1 MQTSKPIRGLH
12 VIVGRLTEFDG
23 DIIVVSDSKVKKDP
37 DYRIP
42 LADVKETRLEV
53 EI

>member
-1 MQTSKPIRGLH
+1 M
-12 VIVGRLTEFDG
+12 
-23 DIIVVSDSKVKKDP
+23 IVVTDPAVKRDP